1 MAKKSNRRVASS
13 KSRARGLLGDVARG
27 RKRAAPRTAKS
38 KTKKKSTRARASG
51 GGRKGAS
58 TRSKNRN
65 RRAGETPRGRGRR
78 EPLDPAERKIRN
90 RIALLIGVLA
100 LVNSYVFLWQ
110 GEGSLFKLGGRRAAV
125 IGADSSG
132 AALGSFASPRDDAC
146 SEEPVRIFDG
156 LEDTLQLET
165 TLAGGRSLRLALMEQ
180 GVTGESIEALERAVR
195 TNIDLGLLA
204 SSGGAVRLALDR
216 DGEVLALEAELAE
229 GHLVQ
234 ACRQQGEYRVR
245 TIQHPLS
252 PEVATIK
259 LELGDDADLFAAV
272 QDAEEQPELA
282 VMIAETLVHDV
293 DFAVEARPRDRVT
306 VLVEKRFLGATFH
319 RYGTVLAIRYVGA
332 AGRFAYYRYA
342 AEGDRARYYDRA
354 GRPVRRALR
363 RTPMRFHPVR
373 AEARG
378 MLEPLVE
385 VVEGRLG
392 AIYRRP
398 EGAPVVALAD
408 GRVLEVS
415 DDGQDGE
422 GHTVELL
429 HADGTR
435 SRYSHLKRPF
445 ANISEGAEVRQGQ
458 LIGLAGHSGK
468 TAVDRVRLEL
478 RGAADSSEAD
488 TAAEALEILDPMRC
502 TASGEARPML
512 IGEALTGE
520 QLKRFTSTIR
530 PWRRSLLR
538 AG

>member
-13 KSRARGLLGDVARG
+13 RSRARGLLSDVTRG
-27 RKRAAPRTAKS
+27 RKRAASRTTKA
-38 KTKKKSTRARASG
+38 KKKTRSRASA
-51 GGRKGAS
+51 GGRKGRAS
-58 TRSKNRN
+58 SRSKNRN
-65 RRAGETPRGRGRR
+65 RRAGETPRARGR

-110 GEGSLFKLGGRRAAV
+110 GDASLLKLGERRSAV
-125 IGADSSG
+125 IGAGSGG

-146 SEEPVRIFDG
+146 TDDPVRIFNE

-180 GVTGESIEALERAVR
+180 GVTSESIEALENAVR

-234 ACRQQGEYRVR
+234 ACREHGSYRVR

-272 QDAEEQPELA
+272 QAAEERPELA

-306 VLVEKRFLGATFH
+306 VLVEKRFLGSSFH

-398 EGAPVVALAD
+398 EGAPVVALSD
-408 GRVLEVS
+408 GRVIEVS

-422 GHTVELL
+422 GHTVELQ
-429 HADGTR
+429 HSDGTR

-445 ANISEGAEVRQGQ
+445 ANISEGVEVRQGQ

-478 RGAADSSEAD
+478 RGVSDPADAEGGAAA
-488 TAAEALEILDPMRC
+488 TEILDPMRC
-502 TASGEARPML
+502 TASGEARAEL
-512 IGEALTGE
+512 IGEALKGE
-520 QLKRFTSTIR
+520 ALKRFSSTIR